1 MIFSLP
7 VIKNLLQ
14 DSVSQRLELIEAY
27 SLLPKTLCERNTLCC
42 SMLPEM
48 TLVEALAVTRRLLDM
63 DREIRNHLFKRI
75 VGYYFL
81 NPVEITSCPFLE
93 GQDCLIYNDR
103 FFGCRAYGLWSP
115 QHYEKLSASGQEA
128 KKNLQKQWENMGV
141 MLPKAVVEFY
151 VPYCE
156 QVKTAD
162 GTKIEDE
169 MLFEVS
175 ERIERLSESF
185 SQWHHV
191 FCQRYFY
198 DMSFFLTSLAFGFT
212 PAIQMKFTV
221 VRDLVATGSK
231 TRIETILKE
240 LPDLLSE
247 MI

>member
-1 MIFSLP
+1 MMFSLP
-7 VIKNLLQ
+7 VIKNLFQ
-14 DSVSQRLELIEAY
+14 ASVSQRLELTEAY
-27 SLLPKTLCERNTLCC
+27 SLLPRTLCRRNTFCC

-48 TLVEALAVTRRLLDM
+48 TLIESLAVTRRLLDM

-141 MLPKAVVEFY
+141 MLPKAVIEFH

-162 GTKIEDE
+162 GSKIEDE
-169 MLFEVS
+169 ILFEVS

-185 SQWHHV
+185 SQWHHA
-191 FCQRYFY
+191 FSQRYFY
-198 DMSFFLTSLAFGFT
+198 DMSFFLTSLVFGLT
-212 PAIQMKFTV
+212 QAVQMKFTV
-221 VRDLVATGSK
+221 VRDLIATGSK
-231 TRIETILKE
+231 TRLKTILKE
-240 LPDLLSE
+240 LPDPFSE
-247 MI
+247 II